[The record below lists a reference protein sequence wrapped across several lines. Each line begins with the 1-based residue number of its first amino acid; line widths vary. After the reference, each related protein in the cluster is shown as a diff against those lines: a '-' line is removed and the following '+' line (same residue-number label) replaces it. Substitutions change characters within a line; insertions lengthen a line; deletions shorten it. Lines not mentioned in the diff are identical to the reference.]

1 MIWLFFPRSRVT
13 TTWGIELEEEDDEE
27 TDGEIEFRIRDWIC
41 EEWNDEDDNGG
52 SRDKTEERT

>member
-52 SRDKTEERT
+52 SRDKT